1 MLKLLTVFAKSFIV
15 DIWKWF
21 QIHLYDYC
29 IQTSY
34 PKISDILSWCLLLIK
49 VSQETFTCSNSTI
62 ETLPNMLKVS
72 NKNTRTTFRTS
83 FCCLYCL
90 LWRYLVPFST
100 LSIVNFEQ
108 VNVCWDRNRR
118 VSIRSSHRRCSV
130 TKGVLRNFAKLTR
143 QHLCQR
149 LFFNEVEGLLSYF
162 LLRPAC
168 NFFKKESLARV
179 FSCEFS
185 EISKSMFIIEHL
197 RTTASGVFILTN
209 WIV

>member
-1 MLKLLTVFAKSFIV
+1 
-15 DIWKWF
+15 
-21 QIHLYDYC
+21 
-29 IQTSY
+29 
-34 PKISDILSWCLLLIK
+34 
-49 VSQETFTCSNSTI
+49 
-62 ETLPNMLKVS
+62 MLKVS

-100 LSIVNFEQ
+100 LSIDNFEQ

-168 NFFKKESLARV
+168 NFIKKRV
-179 FSCEFS
+179 PG
-185 EISKSMFIIEHL
+185 
-197 RTTASGVFILTN
+197 TGVFLWILRNFWEHPYYRTPPDDCFRSIYFN
-209 WIV
+209 KLNRLIFQFVSKNLSATTYLMM